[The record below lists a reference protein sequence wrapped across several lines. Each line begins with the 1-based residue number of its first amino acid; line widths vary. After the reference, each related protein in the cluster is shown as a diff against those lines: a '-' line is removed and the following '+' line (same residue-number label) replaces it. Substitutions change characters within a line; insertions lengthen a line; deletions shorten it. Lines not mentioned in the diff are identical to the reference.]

1 MNLKEKIY
9 GVLESKKEAV
19 QYADEV
25 RELLPELQEFMNI
38 VLGEQDMEDEVLI
51 QYLIGI
57 LKDTVSGI
65 ENFDDVLLRDV
76 LEYGWLR
83 LISEVMGEVESD
95 CI

>member
-1 MNLKEKIY
+1 
-9 GVLESKKEAV
+9 
-19 QYADEV
+19 
-25 RELLPELQEFMNI
+25 MNI